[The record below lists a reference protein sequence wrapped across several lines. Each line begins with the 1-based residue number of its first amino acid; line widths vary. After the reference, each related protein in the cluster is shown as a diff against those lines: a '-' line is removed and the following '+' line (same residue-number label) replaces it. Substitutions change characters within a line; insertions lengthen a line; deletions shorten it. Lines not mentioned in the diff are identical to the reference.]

1 MTMESTVMD
10 KPEQIVKQTSKN
22 PNYHFKQGNSY
33 GKGRPPGTH
42 NKLSVKSLLAQLS
55 DTVGI
60 PYEQQ
65 LAENYRA
72 AIVNNDTKL
81 IHAYDNLFLSKL
93 LADKVS
99 VEVSEDA
106 AIVDAKREAFMGAL
120 RSYGQAVIVEHNAI
134 TIDATV
140 TDNRVE
146 DGTQD
151 STEADQDRARDD
163 NRQGR

>member
-1 MTMESTVMD
+1 MTMETTVMD
-10 KPEQIVKQTSKN
+10 KPEQIVKQTT

-33 GKGRPPGTH
+33 GKGRPAGTH

-55 DTVGI
+55 DTVGV

-72 AIVNNDTKL
+72 AIVNNDSKL

-134 TIDATV
+134 TIEATV
-140 TDNRVE
+140 TDNSI
-146 DGTQD
+146 QD
-151 STEADQDRARDD
+151 SSEDSQDRARDAE
-163 NRQGR
+163 